1 MASLKSN
8 TYELREQLYDRQGK
22 SRLQSANWKNPV
34 NAIGTTVTGVFSD
47 LSQSFVEKTGGL
59 TSGDINKVW
68 RLKILADQLGGPA
81 TGRMLG
87 LSRDDAATG
96 KKNIPNKGKLVRG
109 KGDLYR
115 GQPTTKLNESEHK
128 RVQDK
133 NFKIPRPSNDTEEG
147 DHYEGNLPVD
157 QPDTKTFKVSR
168 TSKDRKDISQQASNH
183 RRNEII
189 IFNMNSTD
197 NGYQYITLQNRPP
210 ELEFQGE
217 TAWATIKSFGRNVPM
232 YHFTGAED
240 KIQLQISWFCNDPER
255 PWEVIQK
262 CRLLEAW
269 SKADGYYAGPPI
281 LQIDWGGS
289 GLFSNALFI
298 LTSANYILKNFRDGY
313 IDRRLEKPEWNDG
326 KLYPM
331 AATQELVF
339 NRVSGTN
346 PLHSSIY
353 DPSKLEGLS
362 GVGYFSNAPD
372 SLKQTNVQDENS
384 LWQSES

>member
-68 RLKILADQLGGPA
+68 RLKILADKLGGPA
-81 TGRMLG
+81 SGRIIG
-87 LSRDDAATG
+87 LPRDNASTG
-96 KKNIPNKGKLVRG
+96 KSNIPNKLPNQKVCQAGGYPIPKMNEASKKVW
-109 KGDLYR
+109 KAD
-115 GQPTTKLNESEHK
+115 LNEGLM
-128 RVQDK
+128 
-133 NFKIPRPSNDTEEG
+133 RPVGNVDG
-147 DHYEGNLPVD
+147 DHYESLPVD

-168 TSKDRKDISQQASNH
+168 TSKDRKDVSQQASNH

-189 IFNMNSTD
+189 IFNLNDTD

-313 IDRRLEKPEWNDG
+313 IDRRLEKPEWVDG

-353 DPSKLEGLS
+353 DPSKLEGIK
-362 GVGYFSNAPD
+362 GIGYWSKPGDYDNKGNIKD
-372 SLKQTNVQDENS
+372 TNS

>member
-68 RLKILADQLGGPA
+68 RLKILTDKLGGPA
-81 TGRMLG
+81 TGRIMG
-87 LSRDDAATG
+87 LPRDSASTG
-96 KKNIPNKGKLVRG
+96 KSNIPNKLPNQKVCQAGGYPIPKMNEVS
-109 KGDLYR
+109 KKVWKAD
-115 GQPTTKLNESEHK
+115 LNEGLM
-128 RVQDK
+128 
-133 NFKIPRPSNDTEEG
+133 RPVGNIDG
-147 DHYEGNLPVD
+147 DHYESLPVD

-197 NGYQYITLQNRPP
+197 SGYQYITLQNRPP

-217 TAWATIKSFGRNVPM
+217 TAWATIKSFGRNIPM

-313 IDRRLEKPEWNDG
+313 IDRRLEKPEWVDG

-362 GVGYFSNAPD
+362 GVGYLSTAPND
-372 SLKQTNVQDENS
+372 IKQTNVQDENS

>member
-68 RLKILADQLGGPA
+68 RLKILTDKLGGPA
-81 TGRMLG
+81 SGRIMG
-87 LSRDDAATG
+87 LPRDSASTG
-96 KKNIPNKGKLVRG
+96 KGNIPNKLPNQKVCQAGGYPIPKMNEASKKVW
-109 KGDLYR
+109 KAD
-115 GQPTTKLNESEHK
+115 LNEGLM
-128 RVQDK
+128 
-133 NFKIPRPSNDTEEG
+133 RPVGNVEG
-147 DHYEGNLPVD
+147 DHYESLPVD

-168 TSKDRKDISQQASNH
+168 TSKDRKDISQQARNH

-313 IDRRLEKPEWNDG
+313 IDRRLEKPEWVDG

-331 AATQELVF
+331 AATQELIF

-353 DPSKLEGLS
+353 DPSKLEGIK
-362 GVGYFSNAPD
+362 GIGYWSKPGDYDGKGNIKD
-372 SLKQTNVQDENS
+372 TNS

>member
-68 RLKILADQLGGPA
+68 RLKILADKLGGPA
-81 TGRMLG
+81 SGRIVG
-87 LSRDDAATG
+87 LPRDNASTG
-96 KKNIPNKGKLVRG
+96 KSNIPNKLPNQKVCQAGGYPIPKMNEASKKVW
-109 KGDLYR
+109 KAD
-115 GQPTTKLNESEHK
+115 LNEGLM
-128 RVQDK
+128 
-133 NFKIPRPSNDTEEG
+133 RPVGNVEG
-147 DHYEGNLPVD
+147 DHYESLPVD

-168 TSKDRKDISQQASNH
+168 TSKDRKDVSQQASNH

-189 IFNMNSTD
+189 IFNLNDTD

-217 TAWATIKSFGRNVPM
+217 TAWASIKSFGRNVPM

>member
-47 LSQSFVEKTGGL
+47 LSQGFVEKTGGL

-68 RLKILADQLGGPA
+68 RLKILTDKLGGPA
-81 TGRMLG
+81 TGRIMG
-87 LSRDDAATG
+87 LPRDSASTG
-96 KKNIPNKGKLVRG
+96 KGNIPNKLPNQKVCQAGGYPIPKMNEASKKVW
-109 KGDLYR
+109 KAD
-115 GQPTTKLNESEHK
+115 LNEGLM
-128 RVQDK
+128 
-133 NFKIPRPSNDTEEG
+133 RPVGNVEG
-147 DHYEGNLPVD
+147 DHYESLPVD

-168 TSKDRKDISQQASNH
+168 TSRDRKDVSQQASNH

-313 IDRRLEKPEWNDG
+313 IDRRLEKPEWVDG

-331 AATQELVF
+331 AATQELIF

-362 GVGYFSNAPD
+362 GVGYLSTAPND
-372 SLKQTNVQDENS
+372 IKQTNVQDENS

>member
-68 RLKILADQLGGPA
+68 RLKILADKLGGPA
-81 TGRMLG
+81 SGRIMG
-87 LSRDDAATG
+87 LPRDSASTG
-96 KKNIPNKGKLVRG
+96 KGNIPNKLPNQKVCQAGGYPIPKMNEASKKVW
-109 KGDLYR
+109 KAD
-115 GQPTTKLNESEHK
+115 LNEGL
-128 RVQDK
+128 
-133 NFKIPRPSNDTEEG
+133 IRPVGNVEG
-147 DHYEGNLPVD
+147 DHYESLPVD

-240 KIQLQISWFCNDPER
+240 KIQLQISWFCNDPNR
-255 PWEVIQK
+255 PWEVVQK

-298 LTSANYILKNFRDGY
+298 LTSANYILKNFRDGH
-313 IDRRLEKPEWNDG
+313 IDRRLEKPEWVDG

-362 GVGYFSNAPD
+362 GVGYLSTAPND
-372 SLKQTNVQDENS
+372 IKQTNVQDENS

>member
-68 RLKILADQLGGPA
+68 RLKILTDKLGGPA
-81 TGRMLG
+81 TGRIMG
-87 LSRDDAATG
+87 LPRDSASTG
-96 KKNIPNKGKLVRG
+96 KSNIPNKLPNQKVCQAGGYPIPKMNEVS
-109 KGDLYR
+109 KKVWKAD
-115 GQPTTKLNESEHK
+115 LNEGLM
-128 RVQDK
+128 
-133 NFKIPRPSNDTEEG
+133 RPVGNVDG
-147 DHYEGNLPVD
+147 DHYESLPVD

-168 TSKDRKDISQQASNH
+168 TFRDRKDVSQQASNH

-217 TAWATIKSFGRNVPM
+217 TAWATIKSFGRNIPM

-313 IDRRLEKPEWNDG
+313 IDRRLEKPEWVDG

-362 GVGYFSNAPD
+362 GVGYLSTAPND
-372 SLKQTNVQDENS
+372 IKQTNVQDENS

>member
-8 TYELREQLYDRQGK
+8 TYKLREQLYDRQGK

-34 NAIGTTVTGVFSD
+34 NAIGSTVTGVFSD
-47 LSQSFVEKTGGL
+47 LSQDFIEKNSGL
-59 TSGDINKVW
+59 VQGDINKVW
-68 RLKILADQLGGPA
+68 RAKVLLDRLGGPA
-81 TGRMLG
+81 NGRTLG
-87 LSRDDAATG
+87 LSRDDSATG
-96 KKNIPNKGKLVRG
+96 NKFIPNKGKLVRG
-109 KGDLYR
+109 RGDLYM
-115 GQPTTKLNESEHK
+115 GQPTTNLNLLEHRK
-128 RVQDK
+128 VQDK
-133 NFKIPRPSNDTEEG
+133 RFTIPRPEIDNDG
-147 DHYEGNLPVD
+147 DIYDTSLPK
-157 QPDTKTFKVSR
+157 DTPSRVTFEVARS
-168 TSKDRKDISQQASNH
+168 SKDRKEISRLASTH
-183 RRNEII
+183 VRNEVI
-189 IFNMNSTD
+189 IFNMNNTD

-217 TAWATIKSFGRNVPM
+217 TAWAAIKSFGRNVPM

-240 KIQLQISWFCNDPER
+240 KIQLQISWFCNDPNR
-255 PWEVIQK
+255 PWEVVQK

-298 LTSANYILKNFRDGY
+298 LTSANYILKNFRDGH
-313 IDRRLEKPEWNDG
+313 IDRRSEKPEWVDG

-331 AATQELVF
+331 AATQELIF
-339 NRVSGTN
+339 NRISGTN

-362 GVGYFSNAPD
+362 GVGYLSTAPND
-372 SLKQTNVQDENS
+372 MKQINVQDSNS

>member
-47 LSQSFVEKTGGL
+47 LSQGFVEKTGGL

-68 RLKILADQLGGPA
+68 RLKILTDKLGGPA
-81 TGRMLG
+81 SGRIMG
-87 LSRDDAATG
+87 LPRDSASTG
-96 KKNIPNKGKLVRG
+96 KSNIPNKLPNQKVCQAGGYPIPKMNEASKKVW
-109 KGDLYR
+109 KAD
-115 GQPTTKLNESEHK
+115 LNEGLM
-128 RVQDK
+128 
-133 NFKIPRPSNDTEEG
+133 RPVGNVEG
-147 DHYEGNLPVD
+147 DHYESLPVD

-168 TSKDRKDISQQASNH
+168 TSKDRKDVSQQASNH

-217 TAWATIKSFGRNVPM
+217 TAWATIKSFGRNIPM

-313 IDRRLEKPEWNDG
+313 IDRRLEKPEWVDG

-362 GVGYFSNAPD
+362 GVGYLSTAPND
-372 SLKQTNVQDENS
+372 IKQTNVQDENS

>member
-22 SRLQSANWKNPV
+22 SRLQSANWKNSV

-47 LSQSFVEKTGGL
+47 LSQSFVDKTGGL

-68 RLKILADQLGGPA
+68 RLKILADKLGGPA
-81 TGRMLG
+81 SGRITGLP
-87 LSRDDAATG
+87 RDSASTG
-96 KKNIPNKGKLVRG
+96 NGNILNKLPNQKVCQAGGYPIPKMNEASKEVW
-109 KGDLYR
+109 KAD
-115 GQPTTKLNESEHK
+115 LNEGLM
-128 RVQDK
+128 
-133 NFKIPRPSNDTEEG
+133 RPVGNIEG
-147 DHYEGNLPVD
+147 DHYESLPVD
-157 QPDTKTFKVSR
+157 KPDTKTFRVSR
-168 TSKDRKDISQQASNH
+168 TSKDRKDVSQQASNH

-217 TAWATIKSFGRNVPM
+217 TAWATIKSFGRNIPM

-313 IDRRLEKPEWNDG
+313 IDRRLEKPEWVDG

-331 AATQELVF
+331 AATQELIF

-362 GVGYFSNAPD
+362 GVGYLNAAPND
-372 SLKQTNVQDENS
+372 IKQTNVQDGNS

>member
-68 RLKILADQLGGPA
+68 RLKILTDKLGGPA
-81 TGRMLG
+81 TGRIMG
-87 LSRDDAATG
+87 LPRDSASTG
-96 KKNIPNKGKLVRG
+96 KSNIPNKLPNQKVCQAGGYPIPKMNEVS
-109 KGDLYR
+109 KKVWKAD
-115 GQPTTKLNESEHK
+115 LNEGLM
-128 RVQDK
+128 
-133 NFKIPRPSNDTEEG
+133 RPVGNIDG
-147 DHYEGNLPVD
+147 DHYESLPVD

-168 TSKDRKDISQQASNH
+168 TSKDRKDVSQQASNH

-217 TAWATIKSFGRNVPM
+217 TAWATIKSFGRNIPM

-313 IDRRLEKPEWNDG
+313 IDRRLEKPEWVDG

-362 GVGYFSNAPD
+362 GVVYLSTAPNEI
-372 SLKQTNVQDENS
+372 KQTNVQDENS

>member
-68 RLKILADQLGGPA
+68 RLKILADKLGGPA
-81 TGRMLG
+81 SGRIIG
-87 LSRDDAATG
+87 LPRDSASTG
-96 KKNIPNKGKLVRG
+96 KSNIPNKLPNQKVCQAGGYPIPKMNEASKKVW
-109 KGDLYR
+109 KAD
-115 GQPTTKLNESEHK
+115 LNEGLM
-128 RVQDK
+128 
-133 NFKIPRPSNDTEEG
+133 RPVGNVDG
-147 DHYEGNLPVD
+147 DHYENLPVD

-168 TSKDRKDISQQASNH
+168 TSKDRKDISQQARNH

-217 TAWATIKSFGRNVPM
+217 TAWATIKSFGRNIPM

-313 IDRRLEKPEWNDG
+313 IDRRLEKPEWVDG

-362 GVGYFSNAPD
+362 GVGYLSTAPND
-372 SLKQTNVQDENS
+372 IKQTNVQDENS

>member
-68 RLKILADQLGGPA
+68 RLKILTDKLGGPA
-81 TGRMLG
+81 TGRIMG
-87 LSRDDAATG
+87 LPRDSASTG
-96 KKNIPNKGKLVRG
+96 KGNIPNKLPNQKVCQAGGYPIPKMNEASKKVW
-109 KGDLYR
+109 KAD
-115 GQPTTKLNESEHK
+115 LNEGLM
-128 RVQDK
+128 
-133 NFKIPRPSNDTEEG
+133 RPVGNVDG
-147 DHYEGNLPVD
+147 DHYESLPVD

-168 TSKDRKDISQQASNH
+168 TSKDRKDVSQQASNH

-313 IDRRLEKPEWNDG
+313 IDRRLEKPEWVDG

-362 GVGYFSNAPD
+362 GVGYLSTAPND
-372 SLKQTNVQDENS
+372 IKQTNVQDENS

>member
-47 LSQSFVEKTGGL
+47 LSQGFVEKTGGL

-68 RLKILADQLGGPA
+68 RLKILTDKLGGPA
-81 TGRMLG
+81 SGRIMG
-87 LSRDDAATG
+87 LPRDSASTG
-96 KKNIPNKGKLVRG
+96 KKNIPNKLPNQKVCQAGGYPIPKMNEASKKVW
-109 KGDLYR
+109 KAD
-115 GQPTTKLNESEHK
+115 LNEGLM
-128 RVQDK
+128 
-133 NFKIPRPSNDTEEG
+133 RPVGNVDG
-147 DHYEGNLPVD
+147 DHYESLPVD

-168 TSKDRKDISQQASNH
+168 TSKDRKDVSQQASNH

-313 IDRRLEKPEWNDG
+313 IDRRLEKPEWVDG

-331 AATQELVF
+331 AATQELIF

-362 GVGYFSNAPD
+362 GVGYLSTAPND
-372 SLKQTNVQDENS
+372 IKQTNVQDENS

>member
-68 RLKILADQLGGPA
+68 RLKILADKLGGPA
-81 TGRMLG
+81 SGRIMG
-87 LSRDDAATG
+87 LPRDSAPTG
-96 KKNIPNKGKLVRG
+96 KSNIPNKLPNQKVCQAGGYPIPKMNEASKKVW
-109 KGDLYR
+109 KAD
-115 GQPTTKLNESEHK
+115 LNEGLM
-128 RVQDK
+128 
-133 NFKIPRPSNDTEEG
+133 RPVGNVDG
-147 DHYEGNLPVD
+147 DHYESLPVD

-168 TSKDRKDISQQASNH
+168 TSKDRKDLSQQASNH

-217 TAWATIKSFGRNVPM
+217 TAWATIKSFGRNTPM

-313 IDRRLEKPEWNDG
+313 IDRRLEKPEWVDG

-346 PLHSSIY
+346 PSHSSIY
-353 DPSKLEGLS
+353 DPSKLEGIK
-362 GVGYFSNAPD
+362 GIGYWSKPGDYDNKGNIKD
-372 SLKQTNVQDENS
+372 TNS

>member
-1 MASLKSN
+1 
-8 TYELREQLYDRQGK
+8 
-22 SRLQSANWKNPV
+22 
-34 NAIGTTVTGVFSD
+34 
-47 LSQSFVEKTGGL
+47 
-59 TSGDINKVW
+59 
-68 RLKILADQLGGPA
+68 
-81 TGRMLG
+81 
-87 LSRDDAATG
+87 
-96 KKNIPNKGKLVRG
+96 
-109 KGDLYR
+109 
-115 GQPTTKLNESEHK
+115 
-128 RVQDK
+128 
-133 NFKIPRPSNDTEEG
+133 
-147 DHYEGNLPVD
+147 
-157 QPDTKTFKVSR
+157 
-168 TSKDRKDISQQASNH
+168 
-183 RRNEII
+183 
-189 IFNMNSTD
+189 MNSTD

-217 TAWATIKSFGRNVPM
+217 TAWATIKSFGRNIPM

-313 IDRRLEKPEWNDG
+313 IDRRLEKPEWVDG

-346 PLHSSIY
+346 TLHSSIY

-362 GVGYFSNAPD
+362 GVGYLSTAPND
-372 SLKQTNVQDENS
+372 IKQTNVQDENS